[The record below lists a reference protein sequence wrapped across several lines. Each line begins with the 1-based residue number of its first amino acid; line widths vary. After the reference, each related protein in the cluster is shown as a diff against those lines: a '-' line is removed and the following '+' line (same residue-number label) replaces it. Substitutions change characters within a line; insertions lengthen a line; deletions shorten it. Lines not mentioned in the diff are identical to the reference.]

1 MRGLQALSVLSQTKG
16 MGGEMRMQVEV
27 FIIVSKT
34 IGEVQK
40 SINKYIGMG
49 WKLQGAVVPVVKDGI
64 TSFMA
69 TMVKEV

>member
-1 MRGLQALSVLSQTKG
+1 
-16 MGGEMRMQVEV
+16 MGIKMKMQVEV

-34 IGEVQK
+34 LGEVQK

-49 WKLQGAVVPVVKDGI
+49 WQLQGAVTPVVKDGV
-64 TSFMA
+64 TSFIA

>member
-1 MRGLQALSVLSQTKG
+1 MAGKATKG
-16 MGGEMRMQVEV
+16 MGTKMKMQVEV

-34 IGEVQK
+34 LGEITK

-49 WKLQGAVVPVVKDGI
+49 WQLQGAVTPVVREGV

>member
-1 MRGLQALSVLSQTKG
+1 MDVRATKG
-16 MGGEMRMQVEV
+16 TGTKMKMQVEV

-34 IGEVQK
+34 LGEVQK

-49 WKLQGAVVPVVKDGI
+49 WQLQGAVVPVVEDGI
-64 TSFMA
+64 TSFLA

>member
-1 MRGLQALSVLSQTKG
+1 
-16 MGGEMRMQVEV
+16 MGIKMKMQVEV

-34 IGEVQK
+34 LGEVQK

-49 WKLQGAVVPVVKDGI
+49 YQLQGAVTPVYKDGEV
-64 TSFMA
+64 SYLA